1 MSEAPELNGIQK
13 AAALLMQLSQSS
25 AAAIFAHLSEAEAEA
40 VASEIV
46 KMRRVHADVADA
58 VVNEFHELVVSGRHA
73 ALGGRDYA
81 AGLLV
86 ASFGA
91 ERAERVMNRLST
103 QIAGEPFEFLDDA
116 EPGQLV
122 SLLDGEMPAT
132 IALVLAHMRP
142 DRASAA
148 LAGLPGEVRTDV
160 AQAIAT
166 MGSATPEFV
175 GILAKT
181 LKQRALTVVGPRDK
195 MAVIGG
201 IQPLVD
207 ILNRSDA
214 VTERALLDE
223 LTERDPVLAEEV
235 RSRML
240 TFMDLVKLDSQDVQK
255 VLRGKEASTLA
266 LAMKGAPATVQ
277 DAIRKNISERNG
289 VLLGAEIEALGPVR
303 ASDVEQARA
312 DIGRIIRELEEAG
325 EIAVHRGDSDED
337 DYVY

>member
-1 MSEAPELNGIQK
+1 VSETKELTGVQK
-13 AAALLMQLSQSS
+13 AAALLMQLSQP
-25 AAAIFAHLSEAEAEA
+25 AAAAVMAHLTEAEAEA
-40 VASEIV
+40 VAAEIV
-46 KMRRVHADVADA
+46 NMRRVQADVADS
-58 VVNEFHELVVSGRHA
+58 VVDEFHDLVTSGRHA

-81 AGLLV
+81 AGLLE

-91 ERAERVMNRLST
+91 ERAAGVMNRLST
-103 QIAGEPFEFLDDA
+103 KIAGKPFEFLDDA
-116 EPGQLV
+116 DPGQLAG
-122 SLLDGEMPAT
+122 LLEGELPAT

-148 LAGLPGEVRTDV
+148 LAVLPGDVRTDV

-166 MGSATPEFV
+166 MGPATPEFV
-175 GILAKT
+175 GILARA
-181 LKQRALTVVGPRDK
+181 LKQRALTVVGTRDK

-201 IQPLVD
+201 VQPLVD

-240 TFMDLVKLDSQDVQK
+240 TFMDLVKLDSQDIQK
-255 VLRGKEASTLA
+255 ALRGKEAGALA

-277 DAIRKNISERNG
+277 DAIRSNISERNR
-289 VLLGAEIEALGPVR
+289 VLLDAEIEALGPVR

-312 DIGRIIRELEEAG
+312 DIGRIIRELEETG
-325 EIAVHRGDSDED
+325 EISVHRGDADDD